1 MTILHNSKS
10 ANVFNFLA
18 MNRVITQISRP
29 VKTGDAKKVR
39 YLFISNAA
47 FLTFFSQLNE
57 NDVKYLT
64 IGSLAIAYHG
74 VIMLSDHLEIWVD
87 SEKENIRKIE
97 DIVNKKFTNNQNE
110 MDITINSLGEQFFL
124 RVYRR
129 LNYFPAKKFN
139 WCYVKCETS
148 VASGISLPI
157 LSLDDLI
164 VEKTASNDPADVE
177 IVEALENMSW

>member
-29 VKTGDAKKVR
+29 MKTESDENVE
-39 YLFISNAA
+39 YLYISNSA
-47 FLTFFSQLNE
+47 FLTFFNQLNE
-57 NDVKYLT
+57 KEVKYIVT
-64 IGSLAIAYHG
+64 GNLAVAFHG
-74 VIMLSDHLEIWVD
+74 VIMPSSYLEIWAEAD
-87 SEKENIRKIE
+87 KENIEKLESITSQSMGKHRKVI
-97 DIVNKKFTNNQNE
+97 DS
-110 MDITINSLGEQFFL
+110 TINSLGEKFPL
-124 RVYRR
+124 KVHLE

-139 WCYVKCETS
+139 WCYVKSETS
-148 VASGISLPI
+148 IASGVSIPI

-164 VEKTASNDPADVE
+164 VEKTASNDPEDME